1 MGKSCPPPSPF
12 PPLPSPLNGSFPS
25 SSFFPPNRPASTA
38 TALPP
43 SSLFSP
49 PVFFWERTKSNSKNL
64 ATAQGRG
71 RRTSLA
77 DPPSSS
83 TFLSPSSAHILASFG
98 ERPKSVGRRFRPE
111 PFRDALSLFSR
122 GSEAG
127 RERVRESFLAEGR
140 RKGSE
145 EKQLVSGVDCAMAA
159 AAVAAISD

>member
-12 PPLPSPLNGSFPS
+12 SPLPSPLNASFPS

-38 TALPP
+38 TAFPP
-43 SSLFSP
+43 FSLFSP

-83 TFLSPSSAHILASFG
+83 TFLSPSSAHIWPLSAKDQRASVVGFGRSHFATLSPSSPEAVRRGGKESERAFWRREEERGAKKSSSLAVSTV
-98 ERPKSVGRRFRPE
+98 RWRR
-111 PFRDALSLFSR
+111 
-122 GSEAG
+122 
-127 RERVRESFLAEGR
+127 R
-140 RKGSE
+140 R
-145 EKQLVSGVDCAMAA
+145 
-159 AAVAAISD
+159 